1 MITLYHGSNVAISKV
16 GLSKGLKDKDFGQ
29 GFYLTDILSQAES
42 MAQRRVRIVGTGIP
56 TVTLFSFD
64 ESILCCGDLNVKI
77 YCYMKKVF
85 FVEKSYISYIFG
97 ANLLSIR
104 GGSECRISVGLVQE
118 CRIRRIFGVNLTKLN
133 YGNRQK

>member
-64 ESILCCGDLNVKI
+64 ESIYIYESWLRSFIKI
-77 YCYMKKVF
+77 I
-85 FVEKSYISYIFG
+85 FVQFCELPTIIFLFDETKTKS
-97 ANLLSIR
+97 LLYPRSLFNI
-104 GGSECRISVGLVQE
+104 IA
-118 CRIRRIFGVNLTKLN
+118 I
-133 YGNRQK
+133 